1 MPRHRIDR
9 VLVIHETPSDFSE
22 MLEASFPDIAFRY
35 ATAPAEIAPALAAA
49 DPQAVFSI
57 KHGAIPGE
65 YHRAAI
71 LHPALR
77 WFHIGGSGYEHVRP
91 WDRTRV
97 TVTHG
102 RGLLARYLA
111 ETVTGAMLA
120 LSGNFPRYVDQQR
133 RQVWQPLLFRP
144 LHGQTLLIVGLGTIG
159 GHVADNAKALGMRV
173 LGVGRTPRPHPAAEA
188 VHPLGALLDVIGEAD
203 IVSVH
208 LRLADT
214 TRGLFDARAFQAMKQ
229 GAIFINTARGAIV
242 DEAALTDALAS
253 GHLAAAH
260 LDVFATEP
268 LPEAS
273 PLWTLPN
280 VFITPHAADNVVDW
294 PQRFARLFIDNLSRW
309 RDGRPLLN
317 EIME

>member
-1 MPRHRIDR
+1 MSRPRIER
-9 VLVIHETPSDFSE
+9 VLVIHDQPGDFSRD
-22 MLEASFPDIAFRY
+22 LERHFPDIAFNY
-35 ATAPAEIAPALAAA
+35 ATTAAAIAPALASC

-57 KHGAIPGE
+57 KHGPIPGE
-65 YHRAAI
+65 HHRAAI
-71 LHPALR
+71 LHPTVR

-91 WDRTRV
+91 WDRARV

-102 RGLLARYLA
+102 RGLLARDLA

-120 LSGNFPRYVDQQR
+120 LSGNFPRYWEQQR
-133 RQVWQPLLFRP
+133 RKVWAPLLFRP

-173 LGVGRTPRPHPAAEA
+173 IGLGRTPRPHPSADA
-188 VHPLGALLDVIGEAD
+188 VHPLAALRDVIGEAD

-208 LRLADT
+208 LRLSET
-214 TRGLFDARAFQAMKQ
+214 TKGLFDARAFRAMKP

-242 DEAALTDALAS
+242 DEAALIAALTS

-273 PLWTLPN
+273 PLWTTPN
-280 VFITPHAADNVVDW
+280 LFITPHAADNVIDW
-294 PQRFARLFIDNLSRW
+294 PQRFARRFIDNLARW
-309 RDGRPLLN
+309 REERPLLN
-317 EIME
+317 EIVE